1 MLKDKI
7 KSVEASMEKNFRNYD
22 GGGYNGFNM
31 PDTYNYATGNQQQSV
46 SRMNPNSSIVTL
58 VLTNTT
64 SSAQTITILNP
75 GSGSTPDTTSIPT
88 GCNVTYQ
95 QGSYSGLLT
104 RVSQKPFLIQGLK
117 LQVKDQSQF
126 DNPITCGYNSN
137 MGSGMFNTLTLGAY
151 GSMYQN
157 VTTKLDIPSFRYTVD
172 IDSYVS
178 VSVNGSDS
186 ITGGERLTLNF
197 FLTAQLQPGRI
208 FVGED
213 ATAVNPDSYISGLPT
228 VTNTLQIDSN
238 MTAQKAP
245 QGISRMT

>member
-1 MLKDKI
+1 MYKDKI
-7 KSVEASMEKNFRNYD
+7 KEVESSMEKNFRNYD

-31 PDTYNYATGNQQQSV
+31 PDTYNYATGAQNQGL

-64 SSAQTITILNP
+64 TDAKTITILNAGAGTTP
-75 GSGSTPDTTSIPT
+75 STDSIPE
-88 GCNVTYQ
+88 GCAVNYT

-117 LQVKDQSQF
+117 LKVKDQSQF
-126 DNPITCGYNSN
+126 DNPITCGYDSN
-137 MGSGMFNTLTLGAY
+137 MGSGTFNTLTLEAY

-157 VTTKLDIPSFRYTVD
+157 VQTKLDIPSFRYTVD

-178 VSVNGSDS
+178 VSVNGSSS
-186 ITGGERLTLNF
+186 ITGGERLTLTF
-197 FLTAQLQPGRI
+197 FLTAQVQPGRI

-213 ATAVNPDSYISGLPT
+213 ATAVNPDAYISGLPT
-228 VTNTLQIDSN
+228 VVNTINVPAMDAAAI
-238 MTAQKAP
+238 AQK
-245 QGISRMT
+245 RMV